1 MTKEDIKKLLMK
13 VGPLLLGG
21 LAFIATSIA
30 DTISQKNEEEYIDER
45 VREEVERRLSGYIEE
60 SEELVEPEVE
70 EKDDESQSETEEP

>member
-45 VREEVERRLSGYIEE
+45 VREEVERRLSGYTEE

-70 EKDDESQSETEEP
+70 EKDDESPSETEEP

>member
-45 VREEVERRLSGYIEE
+45 VREEVERRLSGYTEE

-70 EKDDESQSETEEP
+70 ETDDESQSETEEP

>member
-45 VREEVERRLSGYIEE
+45 VREEVERRLSGYTEE